1 MEEKTETYAR
11 LMNCRVFRAQTA
23 SKAIA
28 NWKTLQRPSVDQ
40 DGAELVRC

>member
-1 MEEKTETYAR
+1 MKMLEAQFSDGVRGKEGNIETYAR

-28 NWKTLQRPSVDQ
+28 NWKTL
-40 DGAELVRC
+40 